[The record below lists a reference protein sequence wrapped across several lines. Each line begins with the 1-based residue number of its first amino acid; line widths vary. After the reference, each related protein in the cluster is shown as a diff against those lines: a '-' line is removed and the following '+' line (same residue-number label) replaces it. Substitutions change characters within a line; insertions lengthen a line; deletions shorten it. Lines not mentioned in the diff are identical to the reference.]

1 MSYNGKPKRNRSVPE
16 VCNKRCAVLILFK
29 ERNVKFLAT
38 PGVTIVINC
47 SVKYLRLAGSY
58 ILGVQG
64 RRLFERAA
72 YFFLNIYI

>member
-1 MSYNGKPKRNRSVPE
+1 MSYNGKPNRNGSVPE
-16 VCNKRCAVLILFK
+16 VCNKRCAVLMLFK
-29 ERNVKFLAT
+29 KRNVKFQAT
-38 PGVTIVINC
+38 LGITIVINC
-47 SVKYLRLAGSY
+47 SVKYLGLPGSY